1 MSPHKSE
8 SFWEVVYESLA
19 AWQMRIVDEI
29 TVGEPS
35 GDIKI
40 SDLFDEHDK
49 YAPTTHKKI
58 IDFLENYRHMG
69 DKIGSY
75 IRQRSV
81 RNSFIRPNEKFMAEV
96 NPEMSL
102 NKEL

>member
-35 GDIKI
+35 GDLKI
-40 SDLFDEHDK
+40 SELFDEHDK

-69 DKIGSY
+69 DKLGIYS
-75 IRQRSV
+75 RARSV
-81 RNSFIRPNEKFMAEV
+81 RSSHITPNEKYMAVKNESM
-96 NPEMSL
+96 NL